1 MKLIVLCFEI
11 LDLQKMQTINTKHK
25 IDELG
30 IKDLNINYEQ
40 LRKANNEVDMRKA
53 YKTYLL
59 WNTSLANLSFEIFK
73 AVLKMTQTI
82 IGFLA

>member
-30 IKDLNINYEQ
+30 TKDMNINYEQ
-40 LRKANNEVDMRKA
+40 LRKANTEVDMRKA

-59 WNTSLANLSFEIFK
+59 KHQSSQFVVWDF
-73 AVLKMTQTI
+73 
-82 IGFLA
+82 

>member
-1 MKLIVLCFEI
+1 
-11 LDLQKMQTINTKHK
+11 MQTINTKHK

-40 LRKANNEVDMRKA
+40 LRKANTEVDMRKA

-59 WNTSLANLSFEIFK
+59 KHQSSQFVVWDYVF
-73 AVLKMTQTI
+73 LKP
-82 IGFLA
+82 F